1 MTPDGIAVAVMI
13 ILLFPMG
20 YFTLASPAF
29 LLVKLDIQPVAQ
41 LLRGM
46 FNAHFMVMRYAGVI
60 GTLAFLLD
68 GRLVAATGVGLLT
81 VLAIYGRP
89 WFMQRMDDQL
99 SARDA
104 GDTDAPRRLRRLHW
118 SGMLCNAVLL
128 VALLTSIPYIAMS
141 A

>member
-1 MTPDGIAVAVMI
+1 MTPDAVAIAVMV

-29 LLVKLDIQPVAQ
+29 LLVRLDVQPVAQ

-46 FNAHFMVMRYAGVI
+46 FNAHFLVMRVSGVI
-60 GTLAFLLD
+60 GTLAFLVD
-68 GRLVAATGVGLLT
+68 GRLAAATGVGLLT
-81 VLAIYGRP
+81 ALAIGGRR

-99 SARDA
+99 SATDA
-104 GDTDAPRRLRRLHW
+104 GDTEAPHRLRRLHW

-128 VALLTSIPYIAMS
+128 VALVTSIPYVAIS